1 MEHIEGLFVDIRYAQ
16 KVGYLREL
24 ETKVHED
31 FTIKEKAP
39 TRTFS
44 LLKVSTSTSTFE
56 KLLRHYAER
65 ALTPRSLNVKLGP
78 RRKGHKGRAVWL
90 A

>member
-24 ETKVHED
+24 ETKVLED

-44 LLKVSTSTSTFE
+44 LLKVSTSTFTLRSQLRTTLAMFKSPFSNLIFIDS
-56 KLLRHYAER
+56 KL
-65 ALTPRSLNVKLGP
+65 
-78 RRKGHKGRAVWL
+78 
-90 A
+90 